1 MLRLKKGRLAQN
13 SDGSISIGIPI
24 SLFKNDVTINEEA
37 IIYKERNS
45 IDRSLLSKASY
56 SSFFRSPLEDRCFKK
71 SNAFSDFRSEDKID
85 HLQKQFQEDFM
96 WDFKLI

>member
-45 IDRSLLSKASY
+45 IDRSLLSKASC

-71 SNAFSDFRSEDKID
+71 SNAFSDFRSEDKSD
-85 HLQKQFQEDFM
+85 HLQKQVQEDFM